1 LDEADRT
8 KLKFYMKAHDD
19 SISISAKKGENIE
32 ELLQK
37 IDAKLHSADKYV
49 LLIPHTEQKA
59 VNLLHK
65 LGQIEETEYLEEGVQ
80 ITAVINQEDLHEF
93 ERFLQ
98 K

>member
-1 LDEADRT
+1 
-8 KLKFYMKAHDD
+8 MKVDD
-19 SISISAKKGENIE
+19 T
-32 ELLQK
+32 
-37 IDAKLHSADKYV
+37 LHSANRYQ

-65 LGQIEETEYLEEGVQ
+65 IGQIESTEYLDEGVQ

-93 ERFLQ
+93 EKFI